1 MEAVNP
7 KAKDDGDDM
16 LTIQGRIA
24 EAEKAKGD
32 ETANVIRT
40 SFFDTGPKQNI
51 SLWRRLLGCHRKT
64 TDQEV
69 N

>member
-1 MEAVNP
+1 
-7 KAKDDGDDM
+7 M

-32 ETANVIRT
+32 ESAVIRT
-40 SFFDTGPKQNI
+40 SFFDTGPKSNI

-64 TDQEV
+64 TNQEV
-69 N
+69 

>member
-1 MEAVNP
+1 MEAVNAKP
-7 KAKDDGDDM
+7 KDDEDM

-32 ETANVIRT
+32 ESANVIRT
-40 SFFDTGPKQNI
+40 SFFDTGPKSNI

-64 TDQEV
+64 TNQEV
-69 N
+69 

>member
-1 MEAVNP
+1 
-7 KAKDDGDDM
+7 M

-32 ETANVIRT
+32 DSGTIIRT
-40 SFFDTGPKQNI
+40 SFFDTGPKSQNI
-51 SLWRRLLGCHRKT
+51 SLWRRLLGSHRKT

-69 N
+69 LKHASSRDN